1 MVKERSYKILE
12 QLDEFEL
19 QEPAESSVAAYH
31 GDVEQSL
38 TRDSHANAVPS
49 AMDSDDDDDNDDEK
63 DDDNDDNRAV
73 ADSQSHSARTA
84 IAAAAVPAE
93 GSADAGPTQP
103 PQGSATRSTGPS
115 PTDGVFANLAAKPEL

>member
-49 AMDSDDDDDNDDEK
+49 AMDSDDD
-63 DDDNDDNRAV
+63 NDDNRAV

-84 IAAAAVPAE
+84 VEAAAVPAE
-93 GSADAGPTQP
+93 GSANAGPTQP

-115 PTDGVFANLAAKPEL
+115 PTDGVFANL